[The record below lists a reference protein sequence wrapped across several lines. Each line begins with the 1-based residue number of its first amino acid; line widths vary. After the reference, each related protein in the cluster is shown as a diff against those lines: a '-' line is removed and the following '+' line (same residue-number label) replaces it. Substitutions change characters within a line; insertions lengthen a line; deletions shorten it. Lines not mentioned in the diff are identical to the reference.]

1 MPGAEQVTQVVASL
15 EAELNRLKHELT
27 TMGVADSIPAASET
41 CTVADY
47 ILERLNQLGVTV
59 RPPLSPS
66 RPPLTSAPSRPCSV
80 SPVTSTLVSDLRDR
94 RR

>member
-59 RPPLSPS
+59 RAHRACISPIQ
-66 RPPLTSAPSRPCSV
+66 PLTRLAHI
-80 SPVTSTLVSDLRDR
+80 
-94 RR
+94 